1 MRTRRAPI
9 ISACIAAALCVA
21 VAAPSL
27 AAPSEAKAVGTVT
40 WDGESGNDPGRVSTF
55 KVWDGNPGAIGDDEG
70 DRGWYAIDKQNGA
83 SMVMDVSCVRIVA
96 EEGWAEFAG
105 TIVEAAPPFTVGEIF
120 RVAVVDS
127 GKRGTRGD
135 EIGMKSRQDGDLAEA
150 CRQVLDDIRMGRKG
164 VITGGN
170 IRIRGPR

>member
-9 ISACIAAALCVA
+9 ISACIAAALSVA
-21 VAAPSL
+21 VAAPGL
-27 AAPSEAKAVGTVT
+27 AAPGEAKAVGRVT
-40 WDGESGNDPGRVSTF
+40 WDGESGNDPGRVSAF
-55 KVWDGNPGAIGDDEG
+55 RVWDGNPGASGDDEG
-70 DRGWYAIDKQNGA
+70 DRGWYSLDKQNGA

-96 EEGWAEFAG
+96 DEGWAEFAG

-120 RVAVVDS
+120 RVAVMDS
-127 GKRGTRGD
+127 GKGGD

-150 CRQVLDDIRMGRKG
+150 CRQVLDDLRMGRKG
-164 VITGGN
+164 IITRGD